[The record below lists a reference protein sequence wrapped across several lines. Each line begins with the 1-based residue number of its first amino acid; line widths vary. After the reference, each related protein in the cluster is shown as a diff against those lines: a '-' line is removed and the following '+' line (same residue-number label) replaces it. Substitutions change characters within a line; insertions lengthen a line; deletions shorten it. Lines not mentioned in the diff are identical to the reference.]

1 MPGDRAPKPANP
13 KSTVSV
19 GLLLV
24 ALAVYFLAQWG
35 GLGVFNGA
43 PPSAPAATGI
53 IAGGPVAAEVT
64 AASTPKPTVAPTATR
79 KARATS
85 TPAADANAP
94 PAATVEPKATATPT
108 PKATANPTANPTAT
122 PKPAVTRASNLPT
135 IAYDDLPPEAHDAI
149 TLIDQGG
156 PFPFSRDGVTFQ
168 NRERILPR
176 KADGYYH
183 EYTVI
188 TPGEDDR
195 GARRIVTGE
204 DGEMYYTDDHYDSFR
219 EISFEEDR

>member
-1 MPGDRAPKPANP
+1 MPGDRTPKPANS

-43 PPSAPAATGI
+43 PPPAPAATGI
-53 IAGGPVAAEVT
+53 IAGGPVAADAT
-64 AASTPKPTVAPTATR
+64 ATPTVKPTAKPKATPTATR

-85 TPAADANAP
+85 TPAADANTP
-94 PAATVEPKATATPT
+94 PTATAKPTAKPTST
-108 PKATANPTANPTAT
+108 PKAAA
-122 PKPAVTRASNLPT
+122 TRAGSLPI
-135 IAYDDLPPEAHDAI
+135 IAYDDLPPEAHDTIA
-149 TLIDQGG
+149 LIDRGG

-188 TPGEDDR
+188 TPGENDR

-219 EISFEEDR
+219 EISFEEKR